1 MPKILT
7 EKDYRNARKD
17 ERAKAAVKALSDYVN
32 AGYNALHFCAL
43 MTLEHRTL
51 QGWMTDLM
59 IDWLRQLVINDKE
72 GMTDDRNKWEAI
84 AAKIMTEALKNERW
98 N

>member
-7 EKDYRNARKD
+7 DKDYRDARKD
-17 ERAKAAVKALSDYVN
+17 TRAKAVVKALSDYVN
-32 AGYNALHFCAL
+32 AGYNTQNFCAL

-51 QGWMTDLM
+51 QGWITDLM

-72 GMTDDRNKWEAI
+72 GMTDERNQWEAN
-84 AAKIMTEALKNERW
+84 AAKIMTDALENQ
-98 N
+98 

>member
-7 EKDYRNARKD
+7 DKDYRDARKD

-32 AGYNALHFCAL
+32 AGYKPQNFCTL

-51 QGWMTDLM
+51 QAWITDLM

-72 GMTDDRNKWEAI
+72 GMTDERNQWEARV
-84 AAKIMTEALKNERW
+84 AKIMTDALENQ
-98 N
+98 